1 MPGVRRSRLE
11 VQVGRRLQEQR
22 ARIGA
27 AIEAMRDRRGWT
39 RIELARRAG
48 LGRMVVSRVERGI
61 GNPDLDA
68 LQRLAVALDRPLVVS
83 FGGAD
88 RAETPADA
96 GHLAIQ
102 ELILALG
109 RDAGYLGS
117 FELATRPRRAVALG
131 RRRARSPR
139 PTAAAARR
147 VLEHDRRRR
156 CGRAVEQSEA
166 CRPGGL
172 GHREVGRWCDR
183 RAGLGRAFD
192 GSQSSARGALSGGV
206 CQPVSGLVAA
216 MGGGADD
223 RRTTAGRARLRLVRG
238 RGGQDLRLAS
248 TEPRRRHRT
257 RLRRLAAPP
266 ALPDTPRP
274 PATPDGRATLPAFT
288 AMTAEE

>member
-1 MPGVRRSRLE
+1 M
-11 VQVGRRLQEQR
+11 GRRLQEQR

-68 LQRLAVALDRPLVVS
+68 LQRLAVALDRPSPFRSVGRILP
-83 FGGAD
+83 
-88 RAETPADA
+88 RLLPMP

-109 RDAGYLGS
+109 RDAGYSGS
-117 FELATRPRRAVALG
+117 FELAMRPTEPWRSAEVGLAAPAQRRQLHVECWNTIGDVGAAARSSSRKLADLEDLATARWGDGATVGLVWVVRSTARNRALV
-131 RRRARSPR
+131 ARSPEVFASR
-139 PTAAAARR
+139 F
-147 VLEHDRRRR
+147 
-156 CGRAVEQSEA
+156 
-166 CRPGGL
+166 PGSSQ
-172 GHREVGRWCDR
+172 RW
-183 RAGLGRAFD
+183 
-192 GSQSSARGALSGGV
+192 
-206 CQPVSGLVAA
+206 VAA
-216 MGGGADD
+216 PMTGAPPPDEPV
-223 RRTTAGRARLRLVRG
+223 RLVRC

>member
-109 RDAGYLGS
+109 RDAGYSGS
-117 FELATRPRRAVALG
+117 FELAMRPTEPWRSAEVGLAAPAQRRQLHVECWNTIGDVGAAARSSSRKLADLEDLATARWGDGATVGLVWVVRSTARNRALV
-131 RRRARSPR
+131 ARSPEVFASR
-139 PTAAAARR
+139 F
-147 VLEHDRRRR
+147 
-156 CGRAVEQSEA
+156 
-166 CRPGGL
+166 PGSSQ
-172 GHREVGRWCDR
+172 RW
-183 RAGLGRAFD
+183 
-192 GSQSSARGALSGGV
+192 
-206 CQPVSGLVAA
+206 VAA
-216 MGGGADD
+216 PMTGAPPPDEPV
-223 RRTTAGRARLRLVRG
+223 RLVRC

>member
-1 MPGVRRSRLE
+1 M
-11 VQVGRRLQEQR
+11 GRRLQEQR

-109 RDAGYLGS
+109 RDAGYSGS
-117 FELATRPRRAVALG
+117 FELAMRPTEPWRSAEVGLAAPAQRRQLHVECWNTIGDVGAAARSSSRKLADLEDLATARWGDGATVGLVWVVRSTARNRALVARSPEVFASRFPGSSQRWVAALMTGAPPPDEPGFVWCEVAAARIFAWRRPNPGAATERGCAGSQPRPPSRTRPAL
-131 RRRARSPR
+131 RPR
-139 PTAAAARR
+139 PTAVLHSRPSRR
-147 VLEHDRRRR
+147 
-156 CGRAVEQSEA
+156 
-166 CRPGGL
+166 
-172 GHREVGRWCDR
+172 
-183 RAGLGRAFD
+183 
-192 GSQSSARGALSGGV
+192 
-206 CQPVSGLVAA
+206 
-216 MGGGADD
+216 
-223 RRTTAGRARLRLVRG
+223 
-238 RGGQDLRLAS
+238 
-248 TEPRRRHRT
+248 
-257 RLRRLAAPP
+257 
-266 ALPDTPRP
+266 
-274 PATPDGRATLPAFT
+274 
-288 AMTAEE
+288 